1 VGIAAGQ
8 AGAWLLIAGL
18 FTAVVALGAAII
30 SAPTRGDLASYF
42 PPETFTTAVNC
53 AAAGQTA
60 PPPMDD
66 FRAEWY
72 GKIWRA
78 ADEPSLYV
86 QAHDTSRPARRTF
99 RFTLIPT
106 FKAPIV
112 VRLDERPDGRMAMT
126 AKRLSGQGGYD
137 PGQLAGKIERVL
149 THAETSA
156 VLRVLEDS
164 RIMTVSSGDCAWGL
178 DGTQWIFEGV
188 ETGRVHFVDRWSP
201 EHGPVH
207 DVGATFLALTGWGA

>member
-1 VGIAAGQ
+1 MIVSPPP
-8 AGAWLLIAGL
+8 LLTAGL
-18 FTAVVALGAAII
+18 LAAAVALGAAVI

-53 AAAGQTA
+53 AARGRTA

-78 ADEPSLYV
+78 ADEPSLYL
-86 QAHDTSRPARRTF
+86 QAQDTSRPARRTF

-106 FKAPIV
+106 FDAPIV
-112 VRLDERPDGRMAMT
+112 VRLDELPDGRMAMT
-126 AKRLSGQGGYD
+126 AKRLSGQGGYE

-149 THAETSA
+149 SPAETST
-156 VLRVLEDS
+156 VLRVLKDS
-164 RIMTVSSGDCAWGL
+164 RIMTAPSGDCAVGL

-188 ETGRVHFVDRWSP
+188 ETGRVHFADRWSP
-201 EHGPVH
+201 EDGPVH
-207 DVGATFLALTGWGA
+207 DVGATFLALTGWGG